1 MARIHRRNLIN
12 FGVLPLLSGNFDDYD
27 RLEQD
32 SILVIEK
39 PIAQLKSNNSVK
51 LLIKSSGE
59 TINLRSDLSADE
71 IEVLEA
77 GGMINQVREK
87 YLSNEK

>member
-59 TINLRSDLSADE
+59 SINLRSDLSADE

>member
-1 MARIHRRNLIN
+1 M
-12 FGVLPLLSGNFDDYD
+12 
-27 RLEQD
+27 LELD
-32 SILVIEK
+32 K
-39 PIAQLKSNNSVK
+39 PIAQLKSNHSVK

-59 TINLRSDLSADE
+59 SVNLRSDLSADE

-87 YLSNEK
+87 YLSNGK

>member
-27 RLEQD
+27 QLEQD

-59 TINLRSDLSADE
+59 SINLRSDLSADE